1 MVQKLSG
8 SEEMDGVKAACFAPP
23 PVAVTRARGE
33 GWCRGPGTWEPRCTL
48 HNQLSPE
55 EKARLGASVASRA
68 GQGTM
73 KPAEEN

>member
-33 GWCRGPGTWEPRCTL
+33 GWCRGPGTWEPPVHTAQPTFTRGEG
-48 HNQLSPE
+48 SAWSKRGFP
-55 EKARLGASVASRA
+55 RRA
-68 GQGTM
+68 GHHE
-73 KPAEEN
+73 AC

>member
-1 MVQKLSG
+1 MQKLSG

-33 GWCRGPGTWEPRCTL
+33 GWCSGTWEPPCTL
-48 HNQLSPE
+48 HLSQLSPE